1 MDFKDLDRINEKLKT
16 IDVKG
21 KAYVEV
27 NQRVMAFRELYP
39 EGSIS
44 TDIVDMGNG
53 VVTIKA
59 TISDAD
65 GRILATGMAY
75 EKEGSTFINK
85 TSYIEN
91 CETSAVGR
99 ALGFVG
105 IGIDGSIA
113 SYEEV
118 ENAKAQQAQQRP
130 NKTQKKTA
138 EELSQMKPNDKVTP
152 GGADFVRNLC
162 KEVGSE
168 ERAVCDYFH
177 VNNFEEMT
185 VSEME
190 KACAMLEKKKK

>member
-1 MDFKDLDRINEKLKT
+1 MEFKDLKRINEELKT

-21 KAYVEV
+21 KQYVEV

-39 EGSIS
+39 EGSIYS
-44 TDIVDMGNG
+44 DIVEMGNG

-59 TISDAD
+59 TVSDAD

-75 EKEGSTFINK
+75 EKEGSSFINK

-99 ALGFVG
+99 ALGFLG

-118 ENAKAQQAQQRP
+118 ENAKVQQNA
-130 NKTQKKTA
+130 KKMTA
-138 EELSQMKPNDKVTP
+138 EELGNLKGSDKVTV
-152 GGADFVRNLC
+152 GAVDFIRNFAR
-162 KEVGSE
+162 EVNTE
-168 ERAVCDYFH
+168 ERSICGYYGI
-177 VNNFEEMT
+177 NRFEEMS
-185 VSEME
+185 VEQWE
-190 KACAMLEKKKK
+190 KAVSVLEEKKKRNQ

>member
-1 MDFKDLDRINEKLKT
+1 MEFKDLKRINEELKT

-21 KAYVEV
+21 KQYVEV

-44 TDIVDMGNG
+44 TDVVEMGNG

-59 TISDAD
+59 TVSDAD

-75 EKEGSTFINK
+75 EKEGSSFINK

-99 ALGFVG
+99 ALGFLG

-118 ENAKAQQAQQRP
+118 ENAKVQQNA
-130 NKTQKKTA
+130 KKMTA
-138 EELSQMKPNDKVTP
+138 EELGNLKGSDKVTV
-152 GGADFVRNLC
+152 GAVDFIRNFAR
-162 KEVGSE
+162 EVNTE
-168 ERAVCDYFH
+168 ERSICGYYG
-177 VNNFEEMT
+177 VNRFEEMS
-185 VSEME
+185 VEQWK
-190 KACAMLEKKKK
+190 KAVNILEEKKKRNQ

>member
-1 MDFKDLDRINEKLKT
+1 MEFKDLKRINEELKT

-21 KAYVEV
+21 KQYVEV

-39 EGSIS
+39 EGSIYS
-44 TDIVDMGNG
+44 DIVEMGNG

-59 TISDAD
+59 TVSDAD

-75 EKEGSTFINK
+75 EKEGSGFINK

-99 ALGFVG
+99 ALGFLG

-118 ENAKAQQAQQRP
+118 ENAKVQQNA
-130 NKTQKKTA
+130 KKMTA
-138 EELSQMKPNDKVTP
+138 EELGNLKGSDKVTA
-152 GGADFVRNLC
+152 GAVDFIRNFAR
-162 KEVGSE
+162 EVNTE
-168 ERAVCDYFH
+168 ERSICGYYGI
-177 VNNFEEMT
+177 NRFEEMS
-185 VSEME
+185 VEQWE
-190 KACAMLEKKKK
+190 KAVSVLEEKKKRNQ

>member
-1 MDFKDLDRINEKLKT
+1 MEFKDLKRINEELKT

-21 KAYVEV
+21 KQYVEV

-44 TDIVDMGNG
+44 TDVVEMGNG

-59 TISDAD
+59 TVSDAD

-75 EKEGSTFINK
+75 EKEGSSFINK

-99 ALGFVG
+99 ALGFLG

-118 ENAKAQQAQQRP
+118 ENAKVQQNA
-130 NKTQKKTA
+130 KKMTA
-138 EELSQMKPNDKVTP
+138 EELGNLKGSDKVTV
-152 GGADFVRNLC
+152 GAVDFIRNFAR
-162 KEVGSE
+162 EVDTE
-168 ERAVCDYFH
+168 ERSICGYYG
-177 VNNFEEMT
+177 VNRFEEMS
-185 VSEME
+185 VEQWE
-190 KACAMLEKKKK
+190 KAVNILEEKKKRNQ

>member
-1 MDFKDLDRINEKLKT
+1 MEFKDLKRINEELKT

-21 KAYVEV
+21 KQYVEV

-39 EGSIS
+39 EGSIYS
-44 TDIVDMGNG
+44 DIVEMGNG

-59 TISDAD
+59 TVSDAD

-75 EKEGSTFINK
+75 EKEGSGFINK

-99 ALGFVG
+99 ALGFLG

-118 ENAKAQQAQQRP
+118 ENAKVQQNA
-130 NKTQKKTA
+130 KKMTA
-138 EELSQMKPNDKVTP
+138 EELGNLKGSDKVTV
-152 GGADFVRNLC
+152 GAVDFIRNFAR
-162 KEVGSE
+162 EVDTE
-168 ERAVCDYFH
+168 ERSICGYYG
-177 VNNFEEMT
+177 VNRFEEMS
-185 VSEME
+185 VEQWE
-190 KACAMLEKKKK
+190 KAVNILEEKKKRNQ

>member
-1 MDFKDLDRINEKLKT
+1 MEFKDLKRINEELKT

-21 KAYVEV
+21 KQYVEV

-39 EGSIS
+39 EGSIYS
-44 TDIVDMGNG
+44 DIVEMGNG

-59 TISDAD
+59 TVSDAD

-75 EKEGSTFINK
+75 EKEGSGFINK

-99 ALGFVG
+99 ALGFLG

-118 ENAKAQQAQQRP
+118 ENAKVQQNA
-130 NKTQKKTA
+130 KKMTA
-138 EELSQMKPNDKVTP
+138 EELGNLKGSDKVTV
-152 GGADFVRNLC
+152 GAVDFIRNFAR
-162 KEVGSE
+162 EVNTE
-168 ERAVCDYFH
+168 ERSICGYYGI
-177 VNNFEEMT
+177 NRFEEMS
-185 VSEME
+185 VEQWE
-190 KACAMLEKKKK
+190 KAVSVLEEKKKRNQ

>member
-1 MDFKDLDRINEKLKT
+1 MEFKDLKRINEELKT

-21 KAYVEV
+21 KQYVEV

-39 EGSIS
+39 EGSIYS
-44 TDIVDMGNG
+44 DIVEMGNG

-59 TISDAD
+59 TVSDAD

-75 EKEGSTFINK
+75 EKEGSGFINK

-99 ALGFVG
+99 ALGFLG

-118 ENAKAQQAQQRP
+118 ENAKVQQNA
-130 NKTQKKTA
+130 KKMTA
-138 EELSQMKPNDKVTP
+138 EELGNLKGSDKVTA
-152 GGADFVRNLC
+152 GAVDFIRNFAR
-162 KEVGSE
+162 EVNTE
-168 ERAVCDYFH
+168 ERSICGYYGI
-177 VNNFEEMT
+177 NRFEERS
-185 VSEME
+185 VEQWE
-190 KACAMLEKKKK
+190 KAVSVLEEKKKRNQ

>member
-1 MDFKDLDRINEKLKT
+1 MEFKDLKRINEELKT

-21 KAYVEV
+21 KQYVEV

-44 TDIVDMGNG
+44 TDVVEMGNG

-59 TISDAD
+59 TVSDAD

-75 EKEGSTFINK
+75 EKEGSSFINK

-99 ALGFVG
+99 ALGFLG

-118 ENAKAQQAQQRP
+118 ENAKVQQNA
-130 NKTQKKTA
+130 KKMTA
-138 EELSQMKPNDKVTP
+138 EELGNLKGSDKVTV
-152 GGADFVRNLC
+152 GAVDFIRNFAR
-162 KEVGSE
+162 EVNTE
-168 ERAVCDYFH
+168 ERSICGYYG
-177 VNNFEEMT
+177 VNRFEEMS
-185 VSEME
+185 VEQWE
-190 KACAMLEKKKK
+190 KAVNILEEKKKRNQ